1 MTLDKEK
8 SIIEETSASS
18 IDQIASD
25 VEHASNDIAEQQL
38 SSAGGQEQKRDA
50 RSAETGLTGL
60 ETGLT
65 GSFGSVVENPSN
77 KSKARPSFKELL
89 AKYEK
94 EGASQKQRRRS
105 NKVKDVKSTSTSGEQ
120 SNHRPCQGDCAA
132 MQYSGSVAPWFWL
145 NPCSYTPMDYSGIHM

>member
-1 MTLDKEK
+1 MAQLIKLSPIMIVIK
-8 SIIEETSASS
+8 KI
-18 IDQIASD
+18 
-25 VEHASNDIAEQQL
+25 VEQCL

-65 GSFGSVVENPSN
+65 GSSGTVVENPSN

-94 EGASQKQRRRS
+94 EGAAQKQRRRS
-105 NKVKDVKSTSTSGEQ
+105 NKVKDVKLTSTSGEQ
-120 SNHRPCQGDCAA
+120 SNHRPCQGNCAA
-132 MQYSGSVAPWFWL
+132 MQYSGPVA
-145 NPCSYTPMDYSGIHM
+145 T

>member
-1 MTLDKEK
+1 VSKKDGRLTKNSDLTLDKEK

-50 RSAETGLTGL
+50 RSAETD
-60 ETGLT
+60 LT
-65 GSFGSVVENPSN
+65 GSSGSVVENPSN
-77 KSKARPSFKELL
+77 KSKARASFKELL

-94 EGASQKQRRRS
+94 
-105 NKVKDVKSTSTSGEQ
+105 
-120 SNHRPCQGDCAA
+120 
-132 MQYSGSVAPWFWL
+132 
-145 NPCSYTPMDYSGIHM
+145 